1 MSERMEITM
10 AVPLV
15 RNAEERVKILDWELI
30 SQDLDAQGCA
40 QLERLLSADECQS
53 LAALYSEDEVFRSH
67 IIMARHGFGRGEYK
81 YFRYP
86 LPNLLTELR
95 TALYSQIAPIANHWN
110 EALTRR

>member
-15 RNAEERVKILDWELI
+15 RSTEERVKMLDWEQI

-40 QLERLLSADECQS
+40 QIERLLSADECRS
-53 LAALYSEDEVFRSH
+53 LAKLYPEDEVFRSH

-86 LPNLLTELR
+86 LPDIITEMR
-95 TALYSQIAPIANHWN
+95 TALYTHLAPIANRWN
-110 EALTRR
+110 